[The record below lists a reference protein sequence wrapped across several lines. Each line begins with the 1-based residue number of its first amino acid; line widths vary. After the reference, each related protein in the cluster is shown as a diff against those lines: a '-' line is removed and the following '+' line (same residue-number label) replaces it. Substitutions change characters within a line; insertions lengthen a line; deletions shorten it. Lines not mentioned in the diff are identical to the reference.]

1 MKELSPSFK
10 GNKVDAVPEQARH
23 TVSRMEQGGSV
34 IRLFGV
40 DLSAAK
46 SRSGS
51 SRASTIERTPQFDV
65 NYNTEKRQTGD
76 ASTSSAN
83 AEHGIEQSKTHCLL
97 FEKNLP
103 EFLFLFCL
111 QCLEIGEKE
120 ERYLISNPHESDR
133 QWVVRYTSSETPEG
147 TMQNCGSLC
156 GNIKWGSSAHCDAV
170 HIDYTTT
177 LSDLPLDSI
186 SILEVK
192 YPKLNKQDCLRCV
205 SFNLHAIN
213 VHNGDDD
220 MHSIFAATTQAVQ
233 LKWNDLLKTCK
244 TSKKCSGVKDKSSQ
258 ISSSLS
264 EFRSIK
270 PLSHKGG
277 DSFSGRETT
286 PTYLC
291 MHYTSRGVLPADT
304 CKECIKEIIDSKH
317 SRSQKGETRIM
328 SRKSG
333 LIFLTEKLP
342 VQKVALQC
350 DEFCDWVSGL
360 TEDVC
365 RLLQNIET
373 MNSGDSQ
380 VPGQKV
386 EEYHFVTAIT
396 YLSTKPVTS
405 HLWYLQFKQGEGDM
419 EEAFKDLAFCI
430 AVVSNAYV
438 VSVRLRYLIM
448 SPFDYKHVATI
459 CNIPDI
465 IRITHFDNVYSGI
478 FPQPLSLQS
487 ITSSLGISG
496 HTGPKIFI
504 SDRLEQ

>member
-1 MKELSPSFK
+1 MMQ
-10 GNKVDAVPEQARH
+10 V
-23 TVSRMEQGGSV
+23 GGP
-34 IRLFGV
+34 IRLFGA
-40 DLSAAK
+40 DLASDESRGESSGAAK
-46 SRSGS
+46 
-51 SRASTIERTPQFDV
+51 RARLPDLEV

-120 ERYLISNPHESDR
+120 ERYLISNPDESDR
-133 QWVVRYTSSETPEG
+133 QWVVR
-147 TMQNCGSLC
+147 
-156 GNIKWGSSAHCDAV
+156 
-170 HIDYTTT
+170 
-177 LSDLPLDSI
+177 SI
-186 SILEVK
+186 
-192 YPKLNKQDCLRCV
+192 N
-205 SFNLHAIN
+205 
-213 VHNGDDD
+213 
-220 MHSIFAATTQAVQ
+220 
-233 LKWNDLLKTCK
+233 
-244 TSKKCSGVKDKSSQ
+244 
-258 ISSSLS
+258 
-264 EFRSIK
+264 

-291 MHYTSRGVLPADT
+291 MHYTSRGVLPA
-304 CKECIKEIIDSKH
+304 CKECIEGIIDSKH
-317 SRSQKGETRIM
+317 SRSQKGETGKM

-419 EEAFKDLAFCI
+419 KEAFKDLAFCI

-465 IRITHFDNVYSGI
+465 IRITHFDYVYSGI